1 MIRIKQ
7 ANQNI
12 RKRMHRVCK
21 ALDLPMKVS
30 PTWARHSFKTNAVQK
45 GIDNIYVEMA
55 MGHTLS
61 GVQGNYM
68 GQWSWDDRS
77 HFIDILLDEGKSEP
91 KMDDIKAYIM
101 SLSPEER
108 MQLLSLT
115 N

>member
-1 MIRIKQ
+1 
-7 ANQNI
+7 
-12 RKRMHRVCK
+12 
-21 ALDLPMKVS
+21 MKVS

-77 HFIDILLDEGKSEP
+77 HFIDILLDEGKSKP

-101 SLSPEER
+101 SLSVEER
-108 MQLLSLT
+108 KALMGL
-115 N
+115 